1 MYLTVENLSAEEYSE
16 IRDYFTR
23 ENYWA
28 KHATFE
34 LDCRL
39 NFFFSK
45 GRFPGSQK
53 LIMLPQTEI
62 AKFFKSQTP
71 LLPIDLYQKYK
82 ATDAKTLV
90 SIQGLAAL
98 NIHLDG
104 DRTISKN
111 TLTEFLHN
119 LTFQALNIKFF

>member
-1 MYLTVENLSAEEYSE
+1 
-16 IRDYFTR
+16 
-23 ENYWA
+23 
-28 KHATFE
+28 
-34 LDCRL
+34 
-39 NFFFSK
+39 
-45 GRFPGSQK
+45 
-53 LIMLPQTEI
+53 MLPQTEI

-111 TLTEFLHN
+111 TLTEFLRN
-119 LTFQALNIKFF
+119 LTFQDLSIKFF